1 MKKGKQEQQ
10 FLKFYDK
17 YADAIFRHCY
27 FRVFNRDKAKD
38 LTQEAF
44 MKLWKYMVNDKKID
58 YPQALLFKMANNLI
72 IDFHRKKKESSLDK
86 LQDGGFQPS
95 DDPSDQLAINLD
107 ADAVVD
113 TMGKLNDH
121 HREVLL
127 LRYVQGFKPKEIAD
141 MLGLTQNVISV
152 RITRA
157 KIQLRRILNKD
168 KK

>member
-1 MKKGKQEQQ
+1 MKKGKHEQQ

-27 FRVFNRDKAKD
+27 FRVFSRDKAKD
-38 LTQEAF
+38 LSQEAF

-58 YPQALLFKMANNLI
+58 YPQALLFKIATNLI
-72 IDFHRKKKESSLDK
+72 IDYHRKKKESSLDK
-86 LQDGGFQPS
+86 LREEGFQPAE
-95 DDPSDQLAINLD
+95 DPRDQIAINLD
-107 ADAVVD
+107 ADAVVN
-113 TMGKLNDH
+113 TMGQLNDH

-168 KK
+168 KQ